1 MAVEWCRK
9 SALIADDKLL
19 PGLIYS
25 DFVGRA
31 GWARSEGPLGVR
43 QGQAWGE
50 GMALHRIGGFALTG
64 RRRGQCGLSAAYFT
78 CAVALAMA
86 CAGSAARAGDYDD
99 PSGSSFSSKV
109 FKAIG
114 LPDPDHPE
122 YEINYSERSPLV
134 VPPNRNL
141 PAPIAGD
148 KPPPNWPQD
157 PDIKKRQE
165 AKKTTVLHPSSDPV
179 MEEGR
184 PLRPDELI
192 APGNHASASSSSTG
206 IDSKQGKS
214 FLNFDWFHKEEYG
227 TFTGEPPRASLTDPP
242 PGYQTPSP
250 DQPYGIGPD
259 RKPAKASSRN
269 ELQEAPK

>member
-1 MAVEWCRK
+1 MT
-9 SALIADDKLL
+9 
-19 PGLIYS
+19 
-25 DFVGRA
+25 
-31 GWARSEGPLGVR
+31 
-43 QGQAWGE
+43 
-50 GMALHRIGGFALTG
+50 LHRIGGFALTN
-64 RRRGQCGLSAAYFT
+64 RRRGKLRVPVGPVA
-78 CAVALAMA
+78 CAVTLAMA
-86 CAGSAARAGDYDD
+86 CASGTVARAGDYDD
-99 PSGSSFSSKV
+99 PSGTSFSSKV
-109 FKAIG
+109 YKAIG

-157 PDIKKRQE
+157 PDIKKRQ
-165 AKKTTVLHPSSDPV
+165 AGKTTATTPHPSDPV

-192 APGNHASASSSSTG
+192 PPGNHASASSSPG
-206 IDSKQGKS
+206 IDSKQGKG

-259 RKPAKASSRN
+259 RKPVKPGSHN